1 MNVRIP
7 LLALAFSLFTISACS
22 SARDV
27 VNDVEE
33 EITPSRQAVA
43 QIDGINNGDVDGT
56 VTFQQVGDYV
66 RVSGTVQ
73 NLDQGKHGF
82 HIHAG
87 TSCSDRGGH
96 FNPEGSPH
104 GSPDEPSNQRHVG
117 DLGNLVADND
127 EGTADEDGTAEYER
141 VDRILSLSG
150 PNSIV
155 GHALV
160 VHEGEDE
167 YIPQP
172 SGSAGTEIGCGIIR
186 LQGDQ
191 N

>member
-1 MNVRIP
+1 MNVR
-7 LLALAFSLFTISACS
+7 LFLAFAFGLLTISACS
-22 SARDV
+22 RARDV
-27 VNDVEE
+27 ANDVDE

-43 QIDGINNGDVDGT
+43 QISGINDGDVDGT
-56 VTFQQVGDYV
+56 VTFQQMGDYV

-73 NLDQGKHGF
+73 NLAEGKHGF

-104 GSPDEPSNQRHVG
+104 GSPDEPSDQRHVG
-117 DLGNLVADND
+117 DLGNLAADNE
-127 EGTADEDGTAEYER
+127 EGAPDEDGTAEYER

-150 PNSIV
+150 SNSIV

-160 VHEGEDE
+160 VHEGEDQ
-167 YIPQP
+167 YLPQP
-172 SGSAGTEIGCGIIR
+172 SGSAGTEIGCGIIQ

-191 N
+191 